1 MSLND
6 KLDSVILKRSEG
18 SVILGSVPEDD
29 DEFIRPQRPK
39 RDEEDL
45 DMDITPMI
53 DITFLLLIFFLVSSR
68 PDQTTAIQL
77 PKAQHGDAVVQRFNT
92 VISVGE
98 GEIGQAPVYSGDG
111 KFKENQLSS
120 DAATRTE
127 EIAKYVES
135 GIAVGKSD
143 IVIKGDRGVA
153 CRDIDGVLKAIS
165 KVQNAKIFLGVLES
179 HSN

>member
-18 SVILGSVPEDD
+18 SVILGGEEEE
-29 DEFIRPQRPK
+29 EFVRPPRPK

-77 PKAQHGDAVVQRFNT
+77 PKAQYGDAVSQRFST

-98 GEIGQAPVYSGDG
+98 GGIDQAPVYRGDG
-111 KFKENQLSS
+111 KFKENLLSS
-120 DAATRTE
+120 DPATRSE
-127 EIAKYVES
+127 EIGQRSSAS
-135 GIAVGKSD
+135 GPDLTRVS
-143 IVIKGDRGVA
+143 
-153 CRDIDGVLKAIS
+153 AI
-165 KVQNAKIFLGVLES
+165 
-179 HSN
+179 